1 MTDNNSIIPNFDDEW
16 DKSLKITITDE
27 PKLPGVLQVYLKG
40 SIDNYNTSFFENK
53 LNKILEHG
61 TYKILFKCASLDYVS
76 SSAIVLVL
84 FILLIIILGAWI

>member
-40 SIDNYNTSFFENK
+40 KKVTIN
-53 LNKILEHG
+53 I
-61 TYKILFKCASLDYVS
+61 
-76 SSAIVLVL
+76 
-84 FILLIIILGAWI
+84 

>member
-53 LNKILEHG
+53 LNKKER
-61 TYKILFKCASLDYVS
+61 TWPWTKNYYASYPQYLS
-76 SSAIVLVL
+76 H
-84 FILLIIILGAWI
+84 